1 MKKSRSPRST
11 NPGIIVRYE
20 RKGRAILG
28 FDVAGHAGFA
38 AAGRDIVCA
47 GVSALVLST
56 AYGLRRHCGFRTKVT
71 DTPACY
77 ALRLA
82 GVPNACSQALLAT
95 MLAGLKAIARSYPG
109 YIKVRPGEGMPQ
121 GSAVR
126 TRNRNIP
133 TSST

>member
-1 MKKSRSPRST
+1 LKKSRSPRST

-47 GVSALVLST
+47 GVTALVLST
-56 AYGLRRHCGFRTKVT
+56 AYGLRRHCGLRTIVT
-71 DTPACY
+71 DRPACY
-77 ALRLA
+77 ALHLA
-82 GVPNACSQALLAT
+82 DAPNACSQALLGT

-109 YIKVRPGEGMPQ
+109 YIKVRLGATMSQ
-121 GSAVR
+121 GTAAR

-133 TSST
+133 TSAR